1 MATLGESGSEVSHF
15 IPEPRNFAEVK
26 KLSENIRKPWLKATL
41 KEIKNLINNQT
52 LLIEDQKE
60 GEPVTPC
67 MDVYKA
73 KIQSDGSLD
82 KLKLR
87 IVVRGDL
94 KNKEMVGDTLVPT
107 ASMRTLNYFLADAAK
122 HKARV
127 HHLDF
132 IGALLKAKVK
142 NRVFVKL
149 DMRYADYFP

>member
-1 MATLGESGSEVSHF
+1 MLIRFFVSLRVAYSQGFLIFSGNFVTSAKFLGSGMKWETS
-15 IPEPRNFAEVK
+15 EVK
-26 KLSENIRKPWLKATL
+26 KLSENTRKPWLNATL

-67 MDVYKA
+67 MDVYKSN
-73 KIQSDGSLD
+73 IQSDGSLD

-94 KNKEMVGDTLVPT
+94 QNKEMVGDTWSPT
-107 ASMRTLNYFLADAAK
+107 ASMRTLNYFLSDAAR

-127 HHLDF
+127 H
-132 IGALLKAKVK
+132 
-142 NRVFVKL
+142 R
-149 DMRYADYFP
+149 